1 MGCSSRGEFLG
12 MMIVLMQRRKVCNRP
27 DLFDPRSILTPLFT
41 VSTQMWAPGLLVYSW
56 CY

>member
-1 MGCSSRGEFLG
+1 

-56 CY
+56 CYWL